1 MLNKIKKHLRKILIG
16 TVVLIALA
24 TGFAF
29 NDNSFE
35 ISKNLDIFVTLFKT
49 LDTYYVDEVDPAKLI
64 RTGIDAML
72 KTLDPYTTYIPESES
87 EDLRFMTTGSYGGV
101 GAKVGK
107 RGDFIQITEP
117 YFGFPAYNAGL
128 RAGDM
133 VLEIDGKTTKGQS
146 VADISTLLKGQPNTE
161 ITLTIQRAGVDKS
174 FTKVLKRAN
183 IHLDNVPYFGMVGD
197 GIGYISLEAFKENA
211 SEDISKSII
220 ELRKKGL
227 MKGLILDLRGN
238 PGGLLNEAV
247 DITGLF
253 VNKDVMVVSTKGK
266 VEQWNKEFKTT
277 NPPLDLEIPLI
288 VLVNGNS
295 ASASEIVA
303 GALQDLDRAVIMGEK
318 TYGKGLVQATRSL
331 SYNSSLKVTTA
342 KYYIPSG
349 RCIQQLDYSHKDNQ
363 GRAIKYADSLK
374 TEFKTKNGRKVFDGA
389 GVKPD
394 IQVNDSNLPEIVR
407 TLIADNLIFDF
418 ATDYRTRIDSINEP
432 EKFRLTDKE
441 YQDFI
446 SFVSSKNLN
455 YKPPTEKALAGLE
468 KESKS
473 DKYFNDIKPY
483 YDSITVILN
492 RNKKRDLMAYKQEI
506 SEILEEEIISRYY
519 FQKGR
524 IKYRLT
530 HDSGI
535 EKAKALFAK
544 PELYKL
550 VLLPQPSKN

>member
-1 MLNKIKKHLRKILIG
+1 MLKKIKKNLKKIVIV

-24 TGFAF
+24 AGFAF

-49 LDTYYVDEVDPAKLI
+49 LDNLYVDQIDPAKLI
-64 RTGIDAML
+64 RKAIDEML
-72 KTLDPYTTYIPESES
+72 KTLDPYTVYIPESES

-101 GAKVGK
+101 GASVGK
-107 RGDFIQITEP
+107 RGDYIQITEP
-117 YFGFPAYNAGL
+117 YYGFPAYNAGI
-128 RAGDM
+128 RAGDV
-133 VLEIDGKTTKGQS
+133 VLEIDGKTTRGQS
-146 VADISTLLKGQPNTE
+146 VSDVSTLLKGQPNTE
-161 ITLTIQRAGVDKS
+161 ISLTVQRPGIEKS
-174 FTKVLKRAN
+174 FVKILKRAN
-183 IHLDNVPYFGMVGD
+183 IHLDNVPYYGMVGD
-197 GIGYISLEAFKENA
+197 GVGYISLSAFKENA
-211 SEDISKSII
+211 AADISKSIT
-220 ELRKKGL
+220 ELRKTGLLKGI
-227 MKGLILDLRGN
+227 ILDLRNN

-277 NPPLDLEIPLI
+277 NPPVDLEVPLI
-288 VLVNGNS
+288 VLVNNNS

-318 TYGKGLVQATRSL
+318 TYGKGLVQTTRSL

-363 GRAIKYADSLK
+363 GHAIKFADSLI

-389 GVKPD
+389 GIKPD
-394 IQVNDSNLPEIVR
+394 IQVNDSNQPEIVK

-418 ATDYRTRIDSINEP
+418 ATDYRSRIDSINIP
-432 EKFRLTDKE
+432 EKFKLTEKE
-441 YQDFI
+441 YLDFI
-446 SFVSSKNLN
+446 TFVSSKNLN
-455 YKPPTEKALAGLE
+455 YKPPTEKALASLE

-473 DKYFNDIKPY
+473 DKYFKDIKPY
-483 YDSITVILN
+483 YDSIMVVLN
-492 RNKKRDLMAYKQEI
+492 RNKKSDLLAYKKEI

-524 IKYRLT
+524 IKYKLT
-530 HDSGI
+530 HDIEI

-544 PELYKL
+544 PDLYKL

>member
-1 MLNKIKKHLRKILIG
+1 MFNKIKKHLKKILIG

-49 LDTYYVDEVDPAKLI
+49 LDNYYVDDIDPAKLI
-64 RTGIDAML
+64 RTAIDGML
-72 KTLDPYTTYIPESES
+72 KTLDPYTTFIPESES

-101 GAKVGK
+101 GASVGK

-117 YFGFPAYNAGL
+117 YYGFPAYNAGL
-128 RAGDM
+128 RAGDI
-133 VLEIDGKTTKGQS
+133 VLEIDGKTTRGQT
-146 VADISTLLKGQPNTE
+146 VPDVSTLLKGQPNTE
-161 ITLTIQRAGVDKS
+161 VTLTIQRPGIEKPFA
-174 FTKVLKRAN
+174 KVLKRSN
-183 IHLDNVPYFGMVGD
+183 IHFDNVPYYGMVGD
-197 GIGYISLEAFKENA
+197 NVGYIILSAFKENA

-220 ELRKKGL
+220 ELKKKGPL
-227 MKGLILDLRGN
+227 KGIILDLRSN

-247 DITGLF
+247 NITGLF

-277 NPPLDLEIPLI
+277 SSPLDLEIPLI
-288 VLVNGNS
+288 VLVNNNS

-318 TYGKGLVQATRSL
+318 TYGKGLVQTTRSL

-349 RCIQQLDYSHKDNQ
+349 RCIQQLDYSHKDKQ
-363 GRAIKYADSLK
+363 GRAIKVADSLIS
-374 TEFKTKNGRKVFDGA
+374 EFKTKNGRKVFDGA
-389 GVKPD
+389 GIKPD
-394 IQVNDSNLPEIVR
+394 ILVNDSNQPEIVK

-418 ATDYRTRIDSINEP
+418 ATDYRARIDSISAP
-432 EKFRLTDKE
+432 EKFKLTEKE
-441 YQDFI
+441 YLDFI
-446 SFVSSKNLN
+446 AFVSTKNLN

-468 KESKS
+468 KESRS

-483 YDSITVILN
+483 YDSILVVLN
-492 RNKKRDLMAYKQEI
+492 RNKKRDLMAYKQDI
-506 SEILEEEIISRYY
+506 SEVLEEEIISRYY
-519 FQKGR
+519 YQKGR
-524 IKYRLT
+524 IKYKLT

-544 PELYKL
+544 PDLYKL